1 MFPPS
6 RLRLSQ
12 VCAARVGKMSGFFL
26 RENTLDMDF
35 RIPKN
40 TRTIIYILNINREK
54 LFQATITVD
63 LNFLRINS

>member
-1 MFPPS
+1 
-6 RLRLSQ
+6 
-12 VCAARVGKMSGFFL
+12 
-26 RENTLDMDF
+26 MDF

-40 TRTIIYILNINREK
+40 TCTIIYILNINREK